1 MKGITKNYD
10 TIIKIKKEEEK
21 NDKQE
26 NDKQENGNSLFLNR
40 IDEIKNLGFN
50 QLKSFT

>member
-10 TIIKIKKEEEK
+10 IIKKIKKEEEEK
-21 NDKQE
+21 KDSQE
-26 NDKQENGNSLFLNR
+26 NNNSLFLNR

-50 QLKSFT
+50 QLKSFI